1 MILLLA
7 VALAGERPELA
18 DDAPKP
24 VALRAGQAITPAWDG
39 VALPLDRAKWYASMA
54 EWADAEHGRL
64 LMERASCAADA
75 DASAEREAW
84 WRKQAEPPKVTPAA
98 WFGLGVGAGVVGV
111 LTAGIALRWA
121 AEVPV
126 TNQ

>member
-7 VALAGERPELA
+7 AALAGERPEMA
-18 DDAPKP
+18 DDVPKP
-24 VALRAGQAITPAWDG
+24 AALRAGQPLTPAWDG
-39 VALPLDRAKWYASMA
+39 VALPLDRARWYASMV
-54 EWADAEHGRL
+54 EYADAEHDRL
-64 LMERASCAADA
+64 IMERVSCAAEA

-126 TNQ
+126 TDQ